1 MRATH
6 ALVLFLTTLPL
17 TAGASRADRAV
28 GLWWAEGGAAQ
39 VEIAPCAE
47 GLCGHVVWLR
57 SPFDENGCP
66 MRDSRNPDPTLRDRE
81 LVGIELLRGLRP
93 SQSQERWTDGDIY
106 DPTSGHRYRAVIS
119 LDGPDRLRVR
129 GYVGIEL
136 LGRTTTWIRVQ
147 GEPMC
152 RIHN

>member
-1 MRATH
+1 
-6 ALVLFLTTLPL
+6 
-17 TAGASRADRAV
+17 
-28 GLWWAEGGAAQ
+28 
-39 VEIAPCAE
+39 
-47 GLCGHVVWLR
+47 
-57 SPFDENGCP
+57 
-66 MRDSRNPDPTLRDRE
+66 MRDSRNPDPALRDRE

-93 SQSQERWTDGDIY
+93 SQSQEQWTDGDIY

-119 LDGPDRLRVR
+119 LDGPNRLRVR

-152 RIHN
+152 RMHN